1 MFNTILLILGLYFC
15 TVVGVITECDNL
27 ISKILLKIIPFL
39 GGLYLIF
46 IFFKLQEYITL

>member
-15 TVVGVITECDNL
+15 TVVGIITECDNL

-46 IFFKLQEYITL
+46 IFFKLQGYITL